1 MYMCFLKDSSS
12 EKRMDATL
20 IFLDR
25 VNLLGG
31 RSNLAIVDTL
41 GKTERVEGLVK
52 VVLART

>member
-12 EKRMDATL
+12 EKRMDTTL

-25 VNLLGG
+25 VNFLGG